1 MVNNSNEFNLVFM
14 QFDLSKKLQCVW
26 HYLLVY
32 IYCTCIIVVN
42 FKFLKLW
49 LDKLLWTLKTLKTL
63 TLKTLKTLK
72 ILKFKY
78 FKLKH

>member
-1 MVNNSNEFNLVFM
+1 MANNSNEFNLVFM

-49 LDKLLWTLKTLKTL
+49 LDTLLWT
-63 TLKTLKTLK
+63 KTLKTLK